1 MGMFDYHVHPDYSI
15 DAEGSIEE
23 HCEVALRRGLKEIAF
38 ATHLDT
44 DTETDDCHVMVNGRQ
59 MDTLSGE
66 WLEDYELRIRAAG
79 DKYEGMG
86 LKVLL
91 GVEVDYISGIEGIL
105 PEQFYNTE
113 FDIVLGSTHLVDH
126 IAISAADRAPLAFKK
141 YTKEELGE
149 RYYSL
154 LTEAVNTGLFDIIA
168 HLDLYRRFG
177 QLYYG
182 DDIQDIWKPHLRDLT
197 RAMKRHKVGFEV
209 NTSPLRRGQDEPMP
223 TRSIINAL
231 GEGGITTVTIG
242 SDAHS
247 PTDVGAGIESA
258 LHVLRE
264 LGFQSITRFDLR
276 NHIAIDL

>member
-1 MGMFDYHVHPDYSI
+1 MFDYHVHPDYSI

-23 HCEVALRRGLKEIAF
+23 HCEAALHKGLKEIAF
-38 ATHLDT
+38 TTHLDT
-44 DTETDDCHVMVNGRQ
+44 DTETDDCHVMVNEKQ

-66 WLEDYELRIRAAG
+66 WLEHYELSIRAAG
-79 DKYEGMG
+79 DKYKERG

-91 GVEVDYISGIEGIL
+91 GVEVDYIPEMEEIL

-113 FDIVLGSTHLVDH
+113 FDIVLGSVHLIDH
-126 IAISAADRAPLAFKK
+126 IAISARERAPLVFER
-141 YTKEELGE
+141 YTKEELGQ

-154 LTEAVNTGLFDIIA
+154 LIEAVNTGLFDIMS

-182 DDIQDIWKPHLRDLT
+182 NDVQDIWRPYLRNLT
-197 RAMKRHKVGFEV
+197 SVMKRHKVGFEI

-231 GEGGITTVTIG
+231 REGGITTVTVG

-247 PTDVGAGIESA
+247 PTDVGAGIETA
-258 LHVLRE
+258 LRILRE
-264 LGFQSITRFDLR
+264 LGFQCITKFELRNQVAFDL
-276 NHIAIDL
+276 